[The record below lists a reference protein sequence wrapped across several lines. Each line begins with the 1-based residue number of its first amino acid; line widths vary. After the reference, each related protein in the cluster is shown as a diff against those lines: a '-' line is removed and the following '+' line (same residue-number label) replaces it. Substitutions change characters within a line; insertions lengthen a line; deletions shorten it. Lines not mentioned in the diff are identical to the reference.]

1 MTNYTDSLI
10 KDYAPNIKKDADF
23 NSAEFKSILACINK
37 VLADNKKDLIL
48 DYKSVPVGR
57 SVYDSGKFGNKS
69 LWRVTSEMFSELSG
83 YPLLQQLKK
92 AVETQFK
99 HYVDEKTIIIG
110 PYQSKRDNVWHNS
123 IKILVGSLS
132 DNTFTREDLLNYGK
146 DPEVTARLNDLETRF
161 YRRPSD
167 ARSPEK
173 RWLDFKVAMK
183 YEDELPKLNLDSISN
198 LKLRHNNDVF
208 TMDPDYSTDF
218 IGTVRGVLNVKIE
231 GKSTSDTFKYINTP
245 NGKIAY
251 GNYFKKLLAN
261 STEAGG
267 IGSIHNADYVL
278 LVNKT
283 YGSIVCINAKDYS
296 DNWLAGTIDLKKLY
310 ND

>member
-1 MTNYTDSLI
+1 MSSYTDSLI
-10 KDYAPNIKKDADF
+10 NAYTNVKKDADF
-23 NSAEFKSILACINK
+23 NSAEFKSILACINN

-48 DYKSVPVGR
+48 DYKSAPIGR
-57 SVYDSGKFGNKS
+57 SIYDTGKFGNKS
-69 LWRVTSEMFSELSG
+69 LWRVTSEMFPELLG
-83 YPLLQQLKK
+83 YPLLQQIKK
-92 AVETQFK
+92 AVESQFK
-99 HYVDEKTIIIG
+99 HYVDEKTIVIG
-110 PYQSKRDNVWHNS
+110 PYQSKRDNMWHNS